1 MTRWL
6 VTRTN
11 KEFVSYLS
19 RASSVSPALAQVLIN
34 RGLKTPEAVRDFI
47 SGGALKEPFALAGV
61 SSAVDAIKSAKM
73 SGTKVLVH
81 GDYDVD
87 GVSATAIMVKALRL
101 YDLDTGYF
109 IPDRFRHG
117 YGFGPHGVE
126 VARETGA
133 GLIITV
139 DCGITSFEA
148 VELAKKHGIGV
159 IITDHH
165 EAARPPAI
173 SGNTSGAVPSALSVI
188 NPRVSDPDGCNL
200 SGAGVALKVAMGLG
214 FPPEEFVDLAAL
226 GTFADVVPLLEE
238 NRVILKNGLALI
250 KEGRR
255 AGIKALKSVSGL
267 DGRDIKAERLSF
279 TLLPRMNAAGRVSS
293 AGDVVELLLTESEEV
308 ASGIASGLDR
318 MNSERQKI
326 EETVYKSA
334 MAGLEAKGIR
344 PAIVLSGEGWHEGV
358 IGIVASKM
366 ADAFLRPTFILSLK
380 DGMAKGSARSIPGF
394 DLHAALAACREHLI
408 SFGGHKQAAGLRLRA
423 EDIEAFEEQIISVV
437 QSHVSEFVPS
447 LRVDADI
454 SLPEVGFGLVK
465 ELDALEP
472 FGEGNPLPLFG
483 SRGLEMVDP
492 RIVGNGHLKTRLRA
506 GGRSF
511 DAIGF
516 EMGGLLET
524 LGDTV
529 DAVYAV
535 TVNEW
540 EGGKTLQLNLKGLR
554 APSQ

>member
-11 KEFVSYLS
+11 REFVSYLS

-34 RGLKTPEAVRDFI
+34 RGIKTPEAVRDFI

-61 SSAVDAIKSAKM
+61 REAVEAISSAKRA
-73 SGTKVLVH
+73 GTKVLVH

-101 YDLDTGYF
+101 YGLDAGYF

-126 VARETGA
+126 AARETGA

-148 VELAKKHGIGV
+148 VELAEKHGIGV

-165 EAARPPAI
+165 E
-173 SGNTSGAVPSALSVI
+173 GAVPPSLLGEAPKVPPALAVI
-188 NPRVSDPDGCNL
+188 NPRLSDPGGCNL

-214 FPPEEFVDLAAL
+214 FPPEDFIDLAAL
-226 GTFADVVPLLEE
+226 GTLADVVPLLEE

-250 KEGRR
+250 KEGAK

-267 DGRDIKAERLSF
+267 DGRDIKAQNLSF
-279 TLLPRMNAAGRVSS
+279 TLLPRINAAGRISS
-293 AGDVVELLLTESEEV
+293 AGDVVELLLTESEDA
-308 ASGIASGLDR
+308 ASQIASSLDR
-318 MNSERQKI
+318 MNSERQRI

-334 MAGLEAKGIR
+334 MAGLEAKGAK

-366 ADAFLRPTFILSLK
+366 AEAFSRPVFILSLK

-394 DLHAALAACREHLI
+394 DLHSALAGCREHLI

-423 EDIEAFEEQIISVV
+423 EDLEAFEERIISVV

-454 SLPEVGFGLVK
+454 GLTEVGFGLVN
-465 ELDALEP
+465 ELEALEP

-483 SRGLEMVDP
+483 SRGLEMVSP
-492 RIVGNGHLKTRLRA
+492 RVVGSGHLKTRLRA

-535 TVNEW
+535 TINEW

-554 APSQ
+554 APAQ